1 MALTRVELDAGRCEH
16 CDDPGHVHEPL
27 VLNQRCHP
35 MEDTRAEYHEGVLTV
50 RCAACDQMVAE
61 IAVAGPV
68 NLKEK
73 LMHLGNRLV
82 ALGYDPAD
90 LHMLGK
96 LRALHRGR
104 VGVAAGNAPH
114 SAWPKVTGP
123 YRPDDMERESMA
135 AGLEMIVLLTEWLN
149 VNEDAQGILSGLG
162 VDWPVAQR

>member
-1 MALTRVELDAGRCEH
+1 MPLSRADLDAAECEH
-16 CDDPGHVHEPL
+16 CDDPGHVHDPL
-27 VLNQRCHP
+27 VLNQRCHSGAGS
-35 MEDTRAEYHEGVLTV
+35 EVSYHDGVLTV
-50 RCAACDQMVAE
+50 LCRRCDKLVAE
-61 IAVAGPV
+61 ISVAGPV
-68 NLKEK
+68 NFKEK

-90 LHMLGK
+90 GHMLGK

-123 YRPDDMERESMA
+123 YRPDDMERDNMA

-149 VNEDAQGILSGLG
+149 ANEDAQGILAGLG
-162 VDWPVAQR
+162 VDWPVAT